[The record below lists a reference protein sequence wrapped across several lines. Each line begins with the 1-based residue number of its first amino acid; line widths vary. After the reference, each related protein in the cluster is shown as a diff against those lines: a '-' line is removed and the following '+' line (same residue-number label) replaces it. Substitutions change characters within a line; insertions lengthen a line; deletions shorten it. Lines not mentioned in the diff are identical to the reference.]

1 MEIVEKKYVDM
12 ETKEIVQVIW
22 LMGEAETICTCFR
35 ILKDHPG
42 QQRSTVGTCLREP
55 HDFPDTDYAMRL
67 SLKRALWLDRDW
79 FIGSPDFT
87 AYRRMYDAFRNFQ
100 YQVTKGELH
109 NETSV
114 F

>member
-22 LMGEAETICTCFR
+22 LLGEAETICTCFR

-55 HDFPDTDYAMRL
+55 HDFPDKELAMRL
-67 SLKRALWLDRDW
+67 SLKRALHLHGDW
-79 FIGSPDFT
+79 
-87 AYRRMYDAFRNFQ
+87 AYTEENRRMYDAFRNFQ
-100 YQVTKGELH
+100 YQVKKGELH

>member
-22 LMGEAETICTCFR
+22 LIGEAETICTCFR
-35 ILKDHPG
+35 VPKGHPG
-42 QQRSTVGTCLREP
+42 QQRSSVGTCLR
-55 HDFPDTDYAMRL
+55 HKNDFPDKDLAMRL
-67 SLKRALWLDRDW
+67 SLKRALSVDDLYYFDPKQAD
-79 FIGSPDFT
+79 
-87 AYRRMYDAFRNFQ
+87 AHRRMYSAFRQ
-100 YQVTKGELH
+100 YQYMVKKGELS